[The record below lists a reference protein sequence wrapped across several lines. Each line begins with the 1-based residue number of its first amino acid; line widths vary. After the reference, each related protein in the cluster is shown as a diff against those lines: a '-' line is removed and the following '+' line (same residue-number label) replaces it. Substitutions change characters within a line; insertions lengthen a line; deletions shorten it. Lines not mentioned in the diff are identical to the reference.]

1 MADEITFAMVA
12 ALATTTEAE
21 IGSALDDDPFCT
33 LYSSAREVSAFDTA
47 AAAAAS
53 SALCLTAS
61 SSDAS
66 RVHVRSTGPSDDAEV
81 PTLHNA
87 LQTIEPWKPVCS
99 MRYIA
104 MLIPMQRHYFRNAL
118 RS

>member
-1 MADEITFAMVA
+1 MAVEITFAMLA

-21 IGSALDDDPFCT
+21 IGSALDEDASCR

-53 SALCLTAS
+53 SALCPTAS

-66 RVHVRSTGPSDDAEV
+66 RVHVRSTGPSDAAEV
-81 PTLHNA
+81 PTLH
-87 LQTIEPWKPVCS
+87 
-99 MRYIA
+99 IA
-104 MLIPMQRHYFRNAL
+104 YQKTE
-118 RS
+118 S

>member
-1 MADEITFAMVA
+1 MAVEITFAMLA

-21 IGSALDDDPFCT
+21 IGSALDEDAFCT

-53 SALCLTAS
+53 SALCLTTS

-66 RVHVRSTGPSDDAEV
+66 RVRVRSFGPSDAAEV
-81 PTLHNA
+81 PTLHVA
-87 LQTIEPWKPVCS
+87 YRKFEL
-99 MRYIA
+99 
-104 MLIPMQRHYFRNAL
+104 
-118 RS
+118 